1 MARIEHSNP
10 PQSSASTLSRS
21 RVNDDERRKR
31 SEFLPRALFVGLMI
45 GALLSANRVAAL
57 DLSDGSSLKLAD
69 VARKLNLSGRGWITS
84 LSWLT
89 GLAATGVFLLFPL
102 TERFIRTFASSLL
115 CLVTMILPYYVM
127 TRDSSIDPDADG
139 LGSGLTW
146 MWVFVGLAAVVP
158 WASLLWWNREDPVFG
173 RFWLMWLF
181 LLPAVIWILVMTIFP
196 LVYAFTTSRYGFRNG
211 RINRFVGWDN
221 YRRLWEV
228 ESWNDTIQRTVVASV
243 IAAGVVILVGL
254 VLGFISN
261 HEVGRS
267 TLRSAL
273 GFVPVVAVPVVLVD
287 FLTHTL
293 KDPLDTQLGYT
304 VSFVAASVS
313 IEMFFGFLLA
323 LLMNRELRG
332 RAVLRAVITLPVFA
346 APVGIGFLF
355 RTILYEGGGPVNT
368 WLDRIGIGAKPWLS
382 NPEWSRYSTV
392 LADAW
397 LWIPFVF
404 VIALAGL
411 QNLPQD
417 VIEAAEVDGASAWQV
432 FRYMTLPLMAPIL
445 WLILLLRTI
454 DAFKVFDIPASLT
467 LGGPG
472 RATEYW
478 SLFNYRT
485 ARKNLN
491 YGDAAV
497 QAFLLLAIVA
507 IVVGLLWNKIQ
518 HVYEEEGLKG

>member
-1 MARIEHSNP
+1 
-10 PQSSASTLSRS
+10 
-21 RVNDDERRKR
+21 
-31 SEFLPRALFVGLMI
+31 
-45 GALLSANRVAAL
+45 
-57 DLSDGSSLKLAD
+57 
-69 VARKLNLSGRGWITS
+69 
-84 LSWLT
+84 
-89 GLAATGVFLLFPL
+89 
-102 TERFIRTFASSLL
+102 
-115 CLVTMILPYYVM
+115 
-127 TRDSSIDPDADG
+127 
-139 LGSGLTW
+139 
-146 MWVFVGLAAVVP
+146 
-158 WASLLWWNREDPVFG
+158 
-173 RFWLMWLF
+173 
-181 LLPAVIWILVMTIFP
+181 
-196 LVYAFTTSRYGFRNG
+196 
-211 RINRFVGWDN
+211 
-221 YRRLWEV
+221 
-228 ESWNDTIQRTVVASV
+228 
-243 IAAGVVILVGL
+243 
-254 VLGFISN
+254 
-261 HEVGRS
+261 
-267 TLRSAL
+267 
-273 GFVPVVAVPVVLVD
+273 
-287 FLTHTL
+287 
-293 KDPLDTQLGYT
+293 
-304 VSFVAASVS
+304 
-313 IEMFFGFLLA
+313 MFFGFLLA

>member
-1 MARIEHSNP
+1 
-10 PQSSASTLSRS
+10 
-21 RVNDDERRKR
+21 
-31 SEFLPRALFVGLMI
+31 
-45 GALLSANRVAAL
+45 
-57 DLSDGSSLKLAD
+57 
-69 VARKLNLSGRGWITS
+69 
-84 LSWLT
+84 
-89 GLAATGVFLLFPL
+89 
-102 TERFIRTFASSLL
+102 
-115 CLVTMILPYYVM
+115 
-127 TRDSSIDPDADG
+127 
-139 LGSGLTW
+139 
-146 MWVFVGLAAVVP
+146 
-158 WASLLWWNREDPVFG
+158 
-173 RFWLMWLF
+173 
-181 LLPAVIWILVMTIFP
+181 
-196 LVYAFTTSRYGFRNG
+196 
-211 RINRFVGWDN
+211 
-221 YRRLWEV
+221 
-228 ESWNDTIQRTVVASV
+228 
-243 IAAGVVILVGL
+243 
-254 VLGFISN
+254 
-261 HEVGRS
+261 
-267 TLRSAL
+267 
-273 GFVPVVAVPVVLVD
+273 
-287 FLTHTL
+287 
-293 KDPLDTQLGYT
+293 
-304 VSFVAASVS
+304 
-313 IEMFFGFLLA
+313 
-323 LLMNRELRG
+323 MNRELRG

>member
-146 MWVFVGLAAVVP
+146 MWVFVGLAAVVA

-173 RFWLMWLF
+173 RFWLKWLF

-273 GFVPVVAVPVVLVD
+273 GFVPVVAVPVALVD

-293 KDPLDTQLGYT
+293 KDPLHKQLGYT
-304 VSFVAASVS
+304 FSFVAAYVS
-313 IEMFFGFLLA
+313 IEMFFGFL
-323 LLMNRELRG
+323 
-332 RAVLRAVITLPVFA
+332 
-346 APVGIGFLF
+346 
-355 RTILYEGGGPVNT
+355 
-368 WLDRIGIGAKPWLS
+368 
-382 NPEWSRYSTV
+382 
-392 LADAW
+392 
-397 LWIPFVF
+397 
-404 VIALAGL
+404 
-411 QNLPQD
+411 
-417 VIEAAEVDGASAWQV
+417 
-432 FRYMTLPLMAPIL
+432 
-445 WLILLLRTI
+445 
-454 DAFKVFDIPASLT
+454 
-467 LGGPG
+467 
-472 RATEYW
+472 
-478 SLFNYRT
+478 
-485 ARKNLN
+485 
-491 YGDAAV
+491 
-497 QAFLLLAIVA
+497 
-507 IVVGLLWNKIQ
+507 
-518 HVYEEEGLKG
+518 